1 MNRRKFV
8 SYGTG
13 GIIGLAV
20 GGFRRASAASAG
32 AVQAAPERSFALAID
47 QAVVPMV
54 DGKPV
59 YMWAFNAG
67 DGGPRVPGP
76 VLRATAGE
84 TLTFTITN
92 KLDEVHRFAVAGV
105 AETGDIPPGGAA
117 TLTIQAP
124 PPGTYLYL
132 DPLNAPANRVL
143 GLHGVLIVLPSAPAP
158 GNQLTPYANP
168 TAPMQRLFNDLTRA
182 DSMFAT
188 PTPHGP
194 IAGGPWD
201 PGKHGKDMVWVF
213 NQIDERWNQ
222 RIQKGQ
228 AVTGEAMRKDF
239 VPRYFTLNGKSGF
252 YSAMDPE
259 TAPHGAVGEP
269 VLIRTVMAGIGCQAP
284 HIHGNHIFE
293 LSRRVLHEPIV
304 PEDCLHERDTWML
317 DEGRIA
323 DVLLPYH
330 LPPDIWPWPP
340 KDLAIFERQL
350 PFYYPMHCHNQPS
363 NTAGG
368 GSYPQGT
375 ITHWGI
381 TGFPG
386 VTKIVHG
393 H

>member
-8 SYGTG
+8 TCGTG
-13 GIIGLAV
+13 GLLGLAF
-20 GGFRRASAASAG
+20 GGFRRVSAASSD
-32 AVQAAPERSFALAID
+32 AAPAGERGIALAID
-47 QAVVPMV
+47 QAIVPMV
-54 DGKPV
+54 DGTPI
-59 YMWAFNAG
+59 YMWAFKG
-67 DGGPRVPGP
+67 TDGTARVPGP
-76 VLRATAGE
+76 VLRVTAGE
-84 TLTFTITN
+84 VLTFTITN
-92 KLDEVHRFAVAGV
+92 RLDEPHRFAISGV
-105 AETGDIPPGGAA
+105 AETPDIPPGGVA
-117 TLTIQAP
+117 TLTIDAP
-124 PPGTYLYL
+124 APGTYVYL
-132 DPLNAPANRVL
+132 DPLNAPAHRVL
-143 GLHGVLIVLPSAPAP
+143 GLHGVLVVLPVAPAP
-158 GNQLTPYANP
+158 GNMLTPYAHP
-168 TAPMQRLFNDLTRA
+168 TAPMQRLFNDLTKA

-188 PTPHGP
+188 PTANGR

-201 PGKHGKDMVWVF
+201 PTTHGKDMVWVF
-213 NQIDERWNQ
+213 NQIDQRWNQ
-222 RIQKGQ
+222 RIQKGE
-228 AVTGEAMRKDF
+228 AVNGDAMKGDF

-252 YSAMDPE
+252 YSAMDPD
-259 TAPHGAVGEP
+259 TAPHGAIGEP

-293 LSRRVLHEPIV
+293 LSRRLMHEAVV

-317 DEGRIA
+317 DAERIA

-340 KDLAIFERQL
+340 KDLATFERQL

-375 ITHWGI
+375 ITHWGV